1 MMAALSAGGP
11 YLGENNSFNEND
23 FIDDSA
29 LPDLS
34 AQMTQEEKITYAMKW
49 GKLYK
54 PSEWIE
60 LETDYQ
66 KMKKSFDIQDADS
79 ENTLI
84 LLCKTNLKANQ
95 AIDCGDIEGF

>member
-1 MMAALSAGGP
+1 MAV
-11 YLGENNSFNEND
+11 
-23 FIDDSA
+23 
-29 LPDLS
+29 
-34 AQMTQEEKITYAMKW
+34 KW

-54 PSEWIE
+54 PNEWVI
-60 LETDYQ
+60 LETDYT

-95 AIDCGDIEGF
+95 AIDCGDIEGYQKLAKVAESLRKSAKFTAQ